1 MNGAGQSKADSIV
14 EIQKVNPV
22 ALRIAKIVYNFGLS
36 ECNRVKGQILAYDMI
51 KHGIKM
57 YFFFYF
63 AAYFFA
69 ITYNI
74 FVAAILK

>member
-22 ALRIAKIVYNFGLS
+22 ALRIAKIIHNFGLS
-36 ECNRVKGQILAYDMI
+36 ECNRVKSEILASDMI
-51 KHGIKM
+51 IHGIKM
-57 YFFFYF
+57 YFFYF

-74 FVAAILK
+74 FCGSYK